1 MIVRYNGNPRPA
13 FFECT
18 FKYNGLK
25 CENKS
30 CVPDVVHT
38 IRLICYKW
46 YGVNWNTW
54 ILEKKEDEK
63 KGTWTTYDM
72 CVDSKY
78 GIICI
83 YRNHS
88 KCQSLETDKKNEERK
103 KNIKLHYL
111 QRAYFFCQTL
121 SIGNLDIIFEVDLFE
136 VAKSLW
142 MARGMANQSENILN
156 Q

>member
-1 MIVRYNGNPRPA
+1 M
-13 FFECT
+13 
-18 FKYNGLK
+18 
-25 CENKS
+25 
-30 CVPDVVHT
+30 
-38 IRLICYKW
+38 
-46 YGVNWNTW
+46 
-54 ILEKKEDEK
+54 KKN

-136 VAKSLW
+136 VAKSL
-142 MARGMANQSENILN
+142 
-156 Q
+156 

>member
-1 MIVRYNGNPRPA
+1 M
-13 FFECT
+13 
-18 FKYNGLK
+18 
-25 CENKS
+25 
-30 CVPDVVHT
+30 PDVVHT

-54 ILEKKEDEK
+54 ILGKKEDEK
-63 KGTWTTYDM
+63 KYKGTWTTYDM

-88 KCQSLETDKKNEERK
+88 KCQSLETDKKTEEK

-111 QRAYFFCQTL
+111 QRAYFFFVKHFQLKIWISFSKWIYLKWLKAFEWHEGWQTRVKTYWINIIEMEIEHHMH
-121 SIGNLDIIFEVDLFE
+121 SIRLALV
-136 VAKSLW
+136 
-142 MARGMANQSENILN
+142 Q
-156 Q
+156 